1 MEEANKWPSLRNIHP
16 RDASTLF
23 PRPVTATRCTHSRTN
38 VETRFKLAL
47 ERELAN
53 RSTFVYEYGLFSSSP
68 LGRSEETS
76 VVQKTAPSA
85 SSSLALLFH
94 SRFSF
99 ESAFDPPRNP
109 IDLQFRFLFLP
120 FHLSFFFS
128 FSYPRIW
135 IINSRE
141 NRGARR
147 YLGGRRKNLRTDLR
161 GRSERGRV
169 SGGRIERRMFLRSK
183 TSMRR
188 EQENT
193 SRPPRVVVAFSVKLL
208 R

>member
-169 SGGRIERRMFLRSK
+169 SGGRIERRVFLRSK
-183 TSMRR
+183 TSIRR

>member
-1 MEEANKWPSLRNIHP
+1 MHAFEA
-16 RDASTLF
+16 
-23 PRPVTATRCTHSRTN
+23 
-38 VETRFKLAL
+38 RFKLAL
-47 ERELAN
+47 ERESSLIVPPSFMN
-53 RSTFVYEYGLFSSSP
+53 TGLFSSSP

-128 FSYPRIW
+128 FPYPRIW

-147 YLGGRRKNLRTDLR
+147 YLGGRRKNLR
-161 GRSERGRV
+161 
-169 SGGRIERRMFLRSK
+169 GRIYEGDRNEVGSVEEGSNGGCFCGRKRVCGGSK
-183 TSMRR
+183 KIRQGRLAWSSPLASNFFGKCCPFRC
-188 EQENT
+188 
-193 SRPPRVVVAFSVKLL
+193 AL
-208 R
+208 

>member
-128 FSYPRIW
+128 FPYPRIW

-141 NRGARR
+141 NRGAR

-169 SGGRIERRMFLRSK
+169 SGGRIERRVFLRSK
-183 TSMRR
+183 TSIRR

>member
-169 SGGRIERRMFLRSK
+169 SGGRIERRVFLRSK

>member
-1 MEEANKWPSLRNIHP
+1 MHAFEA
-16 RDASTLF
+16 
-23 PRPVTATRCTHSRTN
+23 
-38 VETRFKLAL
+38 RFKLAL

-128 FSYPRIW
+128 FPYPRVW

-169 SGGRIERRMFLRSK
+169 SGGRIERRVFLRSK
-183 TSMRR
+183 TSIRR